1 MRSVRI
7 NLTPRVVAGQR
18 IAAIDE
24 LKGLAIVLVLLYH
37 CGAVLGDNNVIHGEI
52 GVDIFLI
59 LSGFALAV
67 NSTAM
72 PLGDFFRRRFLRI
85 YPSYWLAL
93 GLFVWMLHHFYG
105 QSRSWDTIVQHAL
118 GIHAFSRLDYF
129 ADITDSFWFIS
140 MIVAAYLV
148 FAAVR
153 KRLND
158 LSLIFG
164 LAGFLTLVAAV
175 VYQENGH
182 FGGLISLAVRIPSF
196 FVGLVAGRL
205 LGTGEAEVRFNLF
218 LGFGLLSFYYLTF
231 YRGVACNYTLP
242 AMGIVLAWIGLRP
255 HLVRVAEGRFV
266 LSSLSLLGLISYE
279 VYLFHQPFVRDY
291 NIYLFDKAANP
302 SPTRWQVMKGIFL
315 GLGITLLISVAVH
328 AALGR
333 IYGHF
338 SRKPPAVKV
347 PLQA

>member
-1 MRSVRI
+1 MRSVQI
-7 NLTPRVVAGQR
+7 NLTPRVAAGQR

-24 LKGLAIVLVLLYH
+24 LKGLAIALVLVYH
-37 CGAVLGDNNVIHGEI
+37 CGAVLGDTNVIHGEV

-67 NSTAM
+67 NSAAM
-72 PLGDFFRRRFLRI
+72 PLGDFLKRRFLRI

-105 QSRSWDTIVQHAL
+105 QTRSWDSILQHAL
-118 GIHAFSRLDYF
+118 GIHAFSRLAYF

-153 KRLND
+153 KHLDD

-196 FVGLVAGRL
+196 FVGLIAGRL
-205 LGTGEAEVRFNLF
+205 LGSGEGEVKFNLL

-231 YRGVACNYTLP
+231 YRGIACNYTLP
-242 AMGIVLAWIGLRP
+242 ATGIVLAWIGLRP
-255 HLVRVAEGRFV
+255 HLLKAAEGRFV
-266 LSSLSLLGLISYE
+266 LSALSLLGLISYE

-291 NIYLFDKAANP
+291 NIYLYDKLANP
-302 SPTRWQVMKGIFL
+302 APTRWQVMKGIFV
-315 GLGITLLISVAVH
+315 GLGITLLISIAVH
-328 AALGR
+328 AAVGR
-333 IYGHF
+333 LYALL
-338 SRKPPAVKV
+338 SRKPPAVKL